1 MLVCLLSD
9 EVSATGRMSPQVEAF
24 RLQVPRTS
32 GEASENCIHKQR
44 DMSTT
49 VRGGRIEKSVI
60 SHETL

>member
-32 GEASENCIHKQR
+32 GEASENCIH
-44 DMSTT
+44 
-49 VRGGRIEKSVI
+49 
-60 SHETL
+60 